1 MEGKRAEQSSVES
14 ASGECPPSF
23 ENSLEQL
30 EAIVHALEDG
40 EHGLAESLEQYECG
54 VKHLKHCYQLL
65 QAAERKIELLTAVD
79 QAGNPVTAP
88 FGDEARPL
96 EDQAGNRR
104 RRRAASPPPA
114 TVEPD
119 DADDMDAAPGLF

>member
-1 MEGKRAEQSSVES
+1 MAIKKVDDSLAQAGV
-14 ASGECPPSF
+14 GERPSF
-23 ENSLEQL
+23 EDSLEQL

-65 QAAERKIELLTAVD
+65 QAAERKIELLKGMD

-88 FGDEARPL
+88 FGDEATTL
-96 EDQAGNRR
+96 EDQAGTRR

-114 TVEPD
+114 SPGAAEG
-119 DADDMDAAPGLF
+119 DDMDAEPGLF